1 MNKRGQIFI
10 TIAIIVIIFVYI
22 GLKTYNIMTID
33 KGQEEYTYL
42 KENYNNELTM

>member
-33 KGQEEYTYL
+33 K
-42 KENYNNELTM
+42 

>member
-22 GLKTYNIMTID
+22 GLKKYNTMKID
-33 KGQEEYTYL
+33 K
-42 KENYNNELTM
+42 